1 MHKEPTFPVEGLL
14 GRRARG
20 DRFSKVS
27 MYILGGFISLR
38 KGIVNSF
45 KENVLLIR
53 PFLLGSWSGVVN
65 LTETWELNSGLN
77 VPFLSDEVTEVLS
90 LGSKGVNIISGSVV
104 IDN

>member
-38 KGIVNSF
+38 KGIVNSLKKMYCLF
-45 KENVLLIR
+45 AL
-53 PFLLGSWSGVVN
+53 FYADWSGVVN

-90 LGSKGVNIISGSVV
+90 LGSKGVKIISGSVV